1 MMSAKEERISLKT
14 RRKLVRLY
22 LQSPSGYRWFKSS
35 LAQWNSCAK
44 KSWLAQSKDLFPII
58 SDRHDT
64 SGLGARGHYF
74 LQDLW
79 AARNVALYEPDRH
92 VDVGSSVVGFVAHVA
107 SFCPVEF
114 VDIRPLFCQVP
125 NLEWKE
131 GSINCLPYESNSV
144 RSLSCLHVI
153 EHVGL
158 GRYGDPINPDGWI
171 GGLQEL
177 SRILAVGGQLLVGT
191 PVGKRTVRFNAHRIF
206 DPQDIPKAL
215 SALKLAEFSL
225 IESDDA
231 LSWKTNAKFEDA
243 QSCDYGCGLYRFTKE

>member
-1 MMSAKEERISLKT
+1 M
-14 RRKLVRLY
+14 RLF
-22 LQSPSGYRWFKSS
+22 LQSPSGYRWFRSS
-35 LAQWNSCAK
+35 LAEWNSRAN
-44 KSWLAQSKDLFPII
+44 STWRAEPKDLFPII

-79 AARNVALYEPDRH
+79 AAQSVALAKPAKH

-114 VDIRPLFCQVP
+114 IDIRPLSCKVP

-131 GSINCLPYESNSV
+131 GSINSLPYKSNSV

-158 GRYGDPINPDGWI
+158 GRYGDPIDPDAWI
-171 GGLQEL
+171 GGLHEL
-177 SRILAVGGQLLVGT
+177 SRVLAVGGQLLVGT
-191 PVGKRTVRFNAHRIF
+191 PVGRRTVRFNAHRIF

-215 SALKLAEFSL
+215 GELKLAEFSF

-243 QSCDYGCGLYRFTKE
+243 WSCDYGCGLYRFIKE